1 MPIEPIPRNAAHLL
15 RRAAFGGTPDE
26 IARVTDEGIEATVDR
41 LLDPSD
47 APPFPRPHRTRGEQP
62 FEEWILGA
70 AWMRLAA
77 TSPTPAIERLS
88 WFWQGHFATGVSKVE
103 WTDLLHA
110 QWAMLRHRSLGRFDD
125 LLHAVVHDA
134 AMNLYLDLH
143 TSVAGRPN
151 ENFAREVMELF
162 SMGAGRGYTQSD
174 VVEAGRAF
182 TGYGIEYDRTI
193 HRAIGSR
200 LLPALHDTG
209 TKRILGSTGAFD
221 GLDVVRLICATDAC
235 HRFVPERLWFRYAG
249 TTIPD
254 EVADELSSVFAADLR
269 IDHLVRAMLVHPRF
283 YDDDVRAGLVDDP
296 VSLVVRTVRGFGIPI
311 VEATGSYDEMD
322 RLVEDGQGHHPELLA
337 DLAGR
342 MGQRPGNPPNVGGWG
357 HNTDWLDS
365 NSAAGRLLIGTQL
378 GEQLAIGELGPAE
391 QLLGLTRDARALT
404 AALAARF
411 GVVEVGDE

>member
-15 RRAAFGGTPDE
+15 RRAACGGTPDE

-47 APPFPRPHRTRGEQP
+47 APPFPRPHRIRGEQP

-88 WFWQGHFATGVSKVE
+88 WVWQGHFATGVSKVE

-209 TKRILGSTGAFD
+209 TKRILGSTGAF
-221 GLDVVRLICATDAC
+221 A
-235 HRFVPERLWFRYAG
+235 
-249 TTIPD
+249 
-254 EVADELSSVFAADLR
+254 
-269 IDHLVRAMLVHPRF
+269 
-283 YDDDVRAGLVDDP
+283 AGL
-296 VSLVVRTVRGFGIPI
+296 G
-311 VEATGSYDEMD
+311 
-322 RLVEDGQGHHPELLA
+322 GQDLLPA
-337 DLAGR
+337 D
-342 MGQRPGNPPNVGGWG
+342 M
-357 HNTDWLDS
+357 
-365 NSAAGRLLIGTQL
+365 
-378 GEQLAIGELGPAE
+378 
-391 QLLGLTRDARALT
+391 
-404 AALAARF
+404 
-411 GVVEVGDE
+411 